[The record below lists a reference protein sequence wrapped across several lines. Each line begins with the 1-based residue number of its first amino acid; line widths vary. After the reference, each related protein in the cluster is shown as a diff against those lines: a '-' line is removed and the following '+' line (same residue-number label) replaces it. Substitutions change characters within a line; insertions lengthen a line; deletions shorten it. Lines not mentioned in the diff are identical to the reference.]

1 MITVYDDPITLKKS
15 NAVIAAKYRLSPNEQ
30 RVMYAI
36 LMQLRSDEEPTDQKF
51 YFVNADD
58 IVLEDGARETS
69 KFNTLRRV
77 CTTLYKR
84 EISITGVPNGA
95 SNIDTIPLLE
105 TRWIQSKATY
115 FEGEGRIGLRLTHDI
130 LPFISQL
137 RRDFTRL
144 PRNALMAM
152 TSSHAQRIFEML
164 MQFRDTGLFKISV
177 ADLRYRLDLVTE
189 YKEFYHFKKRVI
201 EVAVK
206 QINEH
211 AGINVAVQYKKKG
224 RAVND
229 LVFTFSK
236 DTPAQKAKNK
246 ELREVKKTKKA
257 GKLDLRGFPLETVKG
272 YCEKFGRDSDD
283 HAQLNLSARQLE
295 RLKELKK

>member
-1 MITVYDDPITLKKS
+1 MVPVYDEALTTKKS
-15 NAVIAAKYRLSPNEQ
+15 NAIIAAKYRLSPNEQ
-30 RVMYAI
+30 RVLYAI
-36 LMQLRSDEEPTDQKF
+36 LVQLRSDEEPTDQKF

-58 IVLEDGARETS
+58 IVLDGTGETS
-69 KFNTLRRV
+69 KFNALRRV
-77 CTTLYKR
+77 CNTLYKR
-84 EISITGVPNGA
+84 EISISGVPNGA
-95 SNIDTIPLLE
+95 SKIDVIPLLE

-144 PRNALMAM
+144 PHRALMAM

-164 MQFRDTGLFKISV
+164 MQFRDTGICKVTV
-177 ADLRYRLDLVTE
+177 ADLRYRLDLVNE
-189 YKEFYHFKKRVI
+189 YKEFYHLKRRVI
-201 EVAVK
+201 EVAVE

-211 AGINVAVQYKKKG
+211 AGINVTVQYKKKG

-229 LVFTFSK
+229 LVFTFTK
-236 DTPAQKAKNK
+236 DSPAQKAKNK
-246 ELREVKKTKKA
+246 EIKASKKA
-257 GKLDLRGFPLETVKG
+257 KQSEKLELLGFSLQQVKA
-272 YCEKFGRDSDD
+272 YCEKFGRDSSNNE
-283 HAQLNLSARQLE
+283 QLNLSARQLA

>member
-1 MITVYDDPITLKKS
+1 MLPIYNDPITLKKS

-30 RVMYAI
+30 RVLYAI
-36 LMQLRSDEEPTDQKF
+36 LTQLKNDEEPTDQKF
-51 YFVNADD
+51 YFVKADD
-58 IVLEDGARETS
+58 IVLEDGAGETS

-95 SNIDTIPLLE
+95 TNIGTIPLLE

-115 FEGEGRIGLRLTHDI
+115 FEGEGRIGLRLTYDI

-144 PRNALMAM
+144 PHNALMAM

-177 ADLRYRLDLVTE
+177 ADLRYRLDLVTK
-189 YKEFYHFKKRVI
+189 YKDFYDFKKRVI
-201 EVAVK
+201 EVAVQ

-211 AGINVAVQYKKKG
+211 AEIDVAVQYKKKG
-224 RAVND
+224 RAVHD
-229 LVFTFSK
+229 LVFTFAK
-236 DTPAQKAKNK
+236 DTPAQKTKIR
-246 ELREVKKTKKA
+246 ELREAKKA
-257 GKLDLRGFPLETVKG
+257 KQAEKLDLRGFSLEAVKA

-283 HAQLNLSARQLE
+283 HTQLNLSARQLE